1 MTPVI
6 FYDFPPM
13 NDERKLYRKMID
25 YLEWSQQYEREA
37 KKILNVIEKKNQ
49 MLKGAT
55 KEERKTLSEQ
65 IISYRM
71 IYYDL
76 MKSAGTL
83 LERARAEDS
92 HAA

>member
-1 MTPVI
+1 
-6 FYDFPPM
+6 M

-25 YLEWSQQYEREA
+25 YLEWSRQYDREA
-37 KKILNVIEKKNQ
+37 KKILNVIERKKKL
-49 MLKGAT
+49 LKGASKDET
-55 KEERKTLSEQ
+55 KTLNEQ

-76 MKSAGTL
+76 MRCADTL
-83 LERARAEDS
+83 RERARKEDV